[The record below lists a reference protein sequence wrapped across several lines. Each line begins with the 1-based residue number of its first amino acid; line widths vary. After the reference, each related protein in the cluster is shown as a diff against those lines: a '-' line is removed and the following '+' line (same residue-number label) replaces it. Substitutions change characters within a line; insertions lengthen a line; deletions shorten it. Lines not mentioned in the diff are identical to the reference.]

1 MGSLNRDTIIA
12 TFMLIFWSIF
22 LWASFDIRIVEYGT
36 MEADVW
42 PRGVLILLYILT
54 AIYLVQSLRAG
65 PDPTPEVPFTV
76 AGWFRKYRNPLWCF
90 VLYLAFLLTLD
101 FFGML
106 FGGMLLVF
114 MLLTVLGN
122 NTPKDIAI
130 HAATAVLSIG
140 GMWSIF
146 TFGLNVILPPSSFFE
161 YF

>member
-12 TFMLIFWSIF
+12 SFMLIFWSIF

-42 PRGVLILLYILT
+42 PRGILVVLYVLT

-65 PDPTPEVPFTV
+65 PDAAPDEPFTV
-76 AGWFRKYRNPLWCF
+76 GGWLRKYRNPIWCF
-90 VLYLAFLLTLD
+90 ALYLLFLLTLD

-106 FGGMLLVF
+106 FGGILLVF
-114 MLLTVLGN
+114 MLLNILGN
-122 NTPKDIAI
+122 HSPKDIAI
-130 HAATAVLSIG
+130 HAAVAIISIG
-140 GMWSIF
+140 GMWSVF
-146 TFGLNVILPPSSFFE
+146 TFGLNVILPPSAFFE